1 MREVITLTLGNK
13 LKNLREDSDL
23 RQIDVAQKV
32 NLGQV
37 SISKYELDMSEP
49 DLATLVKLADLFNV
63 NIDYLLGHTETKTS
77 WKDMNKVISI
87 PGKSYSACEFI
98 DMLLNLPEKEKRYV
112 IGLMELFKQNH
123 QK

>member
-49 DLATLVKLADLFNV
+49 DLATLVKLADIFNV

>member
-1 MREVITLTLGNK
+1 MTLGNK

-87 PGKSYSACEFI
+87 PGKSYSACELI